1 MVQCYG
7 MRNANITAA
16 LLAALTTAGCATRSE
31 IRSLPMDAGV
41 ARTYPKPFDRV
52 RMACRDA
59 LGELAFSIKEGE
71 KDTGFIDESHYRIIA
86 TQGLAAGTMGRI
98 ARIMI
103 ENQKSQCSVWIVV
116 RSKVES
122 REAEPAD
129 QAIAED
135 LHKRIAARLAK

>member
-1 MVQCYG
+1 MNS
-7 MRNANITAA
+7 RTA
-16 LLAALTTAGCATRSE
+16 LLLSFVLALSGCATRSE

-41 ARTYPKPFDRV
+41 ARTYAKPFDRV

-59 LGELAFSIKEGE
+59 LGELAFNIKEGE
-71 KDTGFIDESHYRIIA
+71 KDTGWIDESHYRIIA

>member
-1 MVQCYG
+1 
-7 MRNANITAA
+7 MRNRN
-16 LLAALTTAGCATRSE
+16 LLAAWILALGTAGCATRSE

-41 ARTYPKPFDRV
+41 ARTYEKPFDRV
-52 RMACRDA
+52 RLACRDA
-59 LGELAFSIKEGE
+59 LGELAFNIKEGE
-71 KDTGFIDESHYRIIA
+71 KDTGFIDENHYRIIA

-98 ARIMI
+98 ARVMI
-103 ENQKSQCSVWIVV
+103 ENQKSQCAVWVVV

>member
-1 MVQCYG
+1 
-7 MRNANITAA
+7 MRSLKRAA
-16 LLAALTTAGCATRSE
+16 VGLLALAAAACATRSE

-41 ARTYPKPFDRV
+41 ARTYDKPFDRV
-52 RMACRDA
+52 RLACRDA
-59 LGELAFSIKEGE
+59 LGELAFNIKEGE
-71 KDTGFIDESHYRIIA
+71 QDTGFIDETHYRIIA

-103 ENQKSQCSVWIVV
+103 ENQKSQCAVWVVV